1 MKNSIALPEW
11 EIDDATSILM
21 IFSPVKVDE
30 RDVMTV

>member
-21 IFSPVKVDE
+21 IFSPVKVDDWSVI
-30 RDVMTV
+30 DV